1 MVRRPVDICGRQ
13 KSESMCAWLNDA
25 AVVLTNDLHVKLHR
39 PAALPPGGTAVKSGF
54 GDGLEMDCREP
65 G

>member
-13 KSESMCAWLNDA
+13 KSESMRARLNHA
-25 AVVLTNDLHVKLHR
+25 AVVLKHDLHVKLHR
-39 PAALPPGGTAVKSGF
+39 PAALPPSGAAVKSGF
-54 GDGLEMDCREP
+54 GDGLEMYCKEV